1 MSAKHGLSP
10 AINKFYHDYLL
21 SEESASFIWRVSQR
35 YTTGTLMRLAVSGGR
50 IERRAAVLALGFLGD
65 FDACGV
71 FGRSLKDS
79 DRGVRM
85 LAENGMRAVWC
96 RAGNEEQ
103 RHKLRLVMRLISCG
117 QFTDAEAQA
126 SGLIEDAPAFAEAW
140 NQRAV
145 ARYHLGAYA
154 DAIGDARQAIELN
167 PYHFAAAAAI
177 GQCYLKLDAPHAA
190 LENFCHALQL
200 NPGLEL
206 VRAQISSLQRTMEG
220 R

>member
-1 MSAKHGLSP
+1 VSVKHGPSP
-10 AINKFYHDYLL
+10 AINKYYHDYLL
-21 SEESASFIWRVSQR
+21 SEESASFILRVSQR
-35 YTTGTLMRLAVSGGR
+35 YTVGTLMRLAGSGGR

-65 FDACGV
+65 FDACV
-71 FGRSLKDS
+71 VLGRALKDG

-85 LAENGMRAVWC
+85 LAENGMRSVWC

-117 QFTDAEAQA
+117 QFSDAEAHA
-126 SGLIEDAPAFAEAW
+126 EGLLADAPAYAEAW
-140 NQRAV
+140 HQRAV

-154 DAIGDARQAIELN
+154 DAIGDAREALELN

-177 GQCYLKLDAPHAA
+177 GQCYLELDAPRAA
-190 LENFCHALQL
+190 LETFRRALQL

-206 VRAQISSLQRTMEG
+206 VRAKISSLQRAMEG